1 MRLRVEEEE
10 KEEKRACPGTWIAG
24 YHLLSHLHDVLIVLA
39 GDRSLAHWSIHG
51 ALYKF
56 KKKNLCAMYDAG
68 GFPMSS
74 TSHAV
79 TVPNAEK
86 LVRAETSRAST

>member
-51 ALYKF
+51 ALYK
-56 KKKNLCAMYDAG
+56 
-68 GFPMSS
+68 
-74 TSHAV
+74 
-79 TVPNAEK
+79 
-86 LVRAETSRAST
+86 